1 MVLRYG
7 NHVGDPALND
17 LEGHDLKPEI
27 LYFRELLP
35 RPPESIAESYRLL
48 ATAELIGFV
57 LVFHRGL
64 LLYRLL
70 SRFLSRFRCEC

>member
-35 RPPESIAESYRLL
+35 RPPEAIAESYRLP
-48 ATAELIGFV
+48 ATAEFNW
-57 LVFHRGL
+57 FRS
-64 LLYRLL
+64 RLPQGSAPL
-70 SRFLSRFRCEC
+70 SAPQSVPV